1 MKMKRFLA
9 ILLVLAMCLTTLG
22 VVPAMAVEPAAE
34 ESDDAISARW
44 TDKDSLPP
52 ADQEI
57 TPHEVEGEIPSADEV
72 VLSSDENSLKASDI
86 VTVIV
91 ELEGEPLADAA
102 TGELDTFVSS
112 PAGLQLEQ
120 DLLNEQASVRAEIE
134 ARTGTAAA
142 AAGALPRQKCVGLYG
157 LPARPGPAVRP
168 GRRCGPCAADARLH
182 RRAGGRPVRAG
193 EKGPCSAVPRL
204 VQPAAHRHSGD
215 AGIRPDRPVGR
226 RLSTRRA
233 L

>member
-9 ILLVLAMCLTTLG
+9 ILLVLAMCLSTLG

-72 VLSSDENSLKASDI
+72 DLSNDENALKASDI

-102 TGELDTFVSS
+102 TGELDLH
-112 PAGLQLEQ
+112 PPKK
-120 DLLNEQASVRAEIE
+120 
-134 ARTGTAAA
+134 AR
-142 AAGALPRQKCVGLYG
+142 
-157 LPARPGPAVRP
+157 
-168 GRRCGPCAADARLH
+168 
-182 RRAGGRPVRAG
+182 
-193 EKGPCSAVPRL
+193 
-204 VQPAAHRHSGD
+204 
-215 AGIRPDRPVGR
+215 
-226 RLSTRRA
+226 
-233 L
+233 

>member
-72 VLSSDENSLKASDI
+72 DLSNDENALKASDI

-91 ELEGEPLADAA
+91 ELEKIG
-102 TGELDTFVSS
+102 
-112 PAGLQLEQ
+112 
-120 DLLNEQASVRAEIE
+120 RAH
-134 ARTGTAAA
+134 
-142 AAGALPRQKCVGLYG
+142 V
-157 LPARPGPAVRP
+157 
-168 GRRCGPCAADARLH
+168 
-182 RRAGGRPVRAG
+182 
-193 EKGPCSAVPRL
+193 
-204 VQPAAHRHSGD
+204 
-215 AGIRPDRPVGR
+215 
-226 RLSTRRA
+226 
-233 L
+233 